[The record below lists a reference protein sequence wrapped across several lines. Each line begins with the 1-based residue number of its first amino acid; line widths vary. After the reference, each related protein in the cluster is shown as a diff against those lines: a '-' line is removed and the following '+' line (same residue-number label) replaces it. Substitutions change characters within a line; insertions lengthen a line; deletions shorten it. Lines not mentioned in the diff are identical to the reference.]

1 MKTNEISHA
10 HVAGKLCRGINKY
23 KKIPQLEWS
32 IFQLVTETRTVGDC
46 TTFVLSAHFVEQ
58 YSRRIY
64 IFMDLLFSFC
74 YRARIL
80 YILKKQLFAL
90 KYTLKHSLIK
100 IN

>member
-23 KKIPQLEWS
+23 KKKIPQLEWS
-32 IFQLVTETRTVGDC
+32 IFQLVTVTSTFVDFV
-46 TTFVLSAHFVEQ
+46 TFVLSAHFVEQ

-80 YILKKQLFAL
+80 YILKNQLFAL
-90 KYTLKHSLIK
+90 KYALKTFTY
-100 IN
+100 